1 MQVAVTSSAVK
12 KRALAV
18 LHSVPRKALKGRP
31 ELDLIALALHGK
43 QAGFEKVI
51 GMIDEMVANLK
62 KEQADDDS
70 KIAYCAKEFD
80 EADDKKKG
88 LELSVADSETAIE
101 ELKGSIAATTEE
113 IEALEDSIKK
123 LDKSVAEATE
133 QRKAENADYKE
144 LMANDAMAK
153 EVLLWAKNRLNKFYN
168 PKLYKAPPKRDL
180 SAEDQIVVDMGGTLA
195 PTNAPGGIAGT
206 GIALLVQVSAHSQ
219 KQQPAAALYQKKT
232 EESAGVISMI
242 DLLIADLDKE
252 TQESEVMEKDAQS
265 DYEACMA
272 SSKEK
277 RATDTESLTTKGAA
291 KAEAEEALGAE
302 TSTMEATKTDL
313 METLE
318 YIHGLHGECDW
329 IMKFAEVRTE
339 ARTSEIDALGK
350 AKAVLSGAD
359 FSLVQTGA
367 RHGLLRR

>member
-1 MQVAVTSSAVK
+1 
-12 KRALAV
+12 
-18 LHSVPRKALKGRP
+18 
-31 ELDLIALALHGK
+31 LDLIALALHGK

-51 GMIDEMVANLK
+51 GMIDEMAANLK

-70 KIAYCAKEFD
+70 KVAYCTKEFD

-88 LELSVADSETAIE
+88 LELSIADSETAIE
-101 ELKGSIAATTEE
+101 ELKGSIASISDE
-113 IEALEDSIKK
+113 IAALEDGIKK
-123 LDKSVAEATE
+123 LDKSVAEATD

-219 KQQPAAALYQKKT
+219 KRQPQPAALLNFQKKT
-232 EESAGVISMI
+232 EESGGVIGMI
-242 DLLIADLDKE
+242 DLLIKDLDKE
-252 TQESEVMEKDAQS
+252 MQESGVMEKDAQS
-265 DYEACMA
+265 DYEAMIA
-272 SSKEK
+272 QSKDK
-277 RATDTESLTTKGAA
+277 RATDTESLTSKGAA

-302 TSTMEATKTDL
+302 TSTMGETKTDL
-313 METLE
+313 MQTLE

-329 IMKFAEVRTE
+329 IMKFYEVRKE
-339 ARTSEIDALGK
+339 ARNSEIDALGK

-359 FSLVQTGA
+359 FSLLQTSS
-367 RHGLLRR
+367 RSLRGHM